1 MPCLSRIK
9 KLLAVSLLAVL
20 PGLAAAQTY
29 PNREI
34 HLVVPFPPGGAV
46 DILARAIGQKIGE
59 SLGRSVVIDNRAGA
73 GGAVGSAYAAKAPA
87 DGYTLLMGST
97 SSISINP
104 ALNAKLPYQPQR
116 DFTPISLVAY
126 VPHLLAISPSV
137 PARNVP
143 EFIQYAKAQ
152 PKPPAFASAGPGSPH
167 HLAGEIFKSSTGID
181 LLHVPYKGTGPGLVE
196 LMSGE
201 VQLMSVEMVAA
212 LPHIQAGKLKVLG
225 IAAPKRSPLAPE
237 IPTIA
242 EAGLPGF
249 EITSWYGVFAPAGT
263 PPEIVTLLSQTIN
276 TALQSP
282 EMKESLAKMGATPG
296 GGTAQE
302 FAAHVRREDQKWS
315 SAAKKANV
323 RLDM

>member
-9 KLLAVSLLAVL
+9 KVFAATLFATLPALAS
-20 PGLAAAQTY
+20 AQAY
-29 PNREI
+29 PNRDI
-34 HLVVPFPPGGAV
+34 HIVVPFPPGGAV
-46 DILARAIGQKIGE
+46 DILARAIGQKMGE
-59 SLGRSVVIDNRAGA
+59 ALGKSVIIDNRAGA
-73 GGAVGSAYAAKAPA
+73 GGAVGSAYAAKAQP

-104 ALNAKLPYQPQR
+104 ALNSKLPYQPQR

-126 VPHLLAISPSV
+126 VPHVLAISPNV
-137 PARNVP
+137 PAKNVP
-143 EFIQYAKAQ
+143 EFIQYAKSQ
-152 PKPPAFASAGPGSPH
+152 TKPPAFASAGQGSPH

-181 LLHVPYKGTGPGLVE
+181 MLHVPYKGTGPGLVE

-212 LPHIQAGKLKVLG
+212 MPHIQANKLKVLG
-225 IAAPKRSPLAPE
+225 IAAPKRSALAPD

-263 PPEIVTLLSQTIN
+263 PPEVVTLLSKTIN
-276 TALQSP
+276 TALQTP
-282 EMKESLAKMGATPG
+282 EMKESLSKMGATPG

-302 FAAHVRREDQKWS
+302 FAAHVKREDEKWS